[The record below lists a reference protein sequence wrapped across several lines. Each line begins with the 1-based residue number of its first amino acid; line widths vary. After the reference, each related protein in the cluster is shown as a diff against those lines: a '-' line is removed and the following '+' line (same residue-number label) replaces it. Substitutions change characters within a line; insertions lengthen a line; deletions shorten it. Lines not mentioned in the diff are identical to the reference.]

1 MGEEKVFDFNIDE
14 ELDKMNK
21 EKKSLEM
28 ALDNRRNEIASM
40 LMSDMGK
47 DIDDV
52 LSGKKK
58 VKLSF
63 FEKVKYSFRFYI
75 DKLFKLF

>member
-1 MGEEKVFDFNIDE
+1 MEEDKQLGFNLDE
-14 ELDKMNK
+14 ELDKLEN

-28 ALDNRRNEIASM
+28 ALDNRRNEIANV

-52 LSGKKK
+52 LSGRKQ

-63 FEKVKYSFRFYI
+63 FERMKYSFKFYI
-75 DKLFKLF
+75 DKFFKIF